1 MFPPLT
7 VAQHR
12 FYCLVFLCLA
22 SVHVLR
28 ACGSGLHF
36 TGSCIFPCLLH
47 WFLIFP
53 RLESFACFQVLISSF
68 RYFFLLGGWGVWG
81 GSFMSVIKNAVK
93 AKAIPNINSGLG
105 SFFVSASLSILALG
119 SVASESS
126 FPLLFLTTANAV
138 TSTIRDCQYITEIIH
153 LTELPNESFSK
164 RFSFTY
170 CCLFLAVTFLTKKT
184 S

>member
-1 MFPPLT
+1 MALEASRVFPPPPPLT

-12 FYCLVFLCLA
+12 FYRLVFLCLA

-36 TGSCIFPCLLH
+36 TRSCIFSCAWH

-68 RYFFLLGGWGVWG
+68 RYFFFFWEGGGVG
-81 GSFMSVIKNAVK
+81 GSFMSVIKDAVK

-105 SFFVSASLSILALG
+105 SFFVSASLFNLNLRIC
-119 SVASESS
+119 
-126 FPLLFLTTANAV
+126 
-138 TSTIRDCQYITEIIH
+138 R
-153 LTELPNESFSK
+153 K
-164 RFSFTY
+164 
-170 CCLFLAVTFLTKKT
+170 
-184 S
+184 